1 MENICV
7 SIATKK
13 GQETSNKLEDIC
25 YMHQKFSY
33 SEYFF
38 YKPQMNNN
46 DYYRIIFYVIK
57 L

>member
-25 YMHQKFSY
+25 YMYQKFWY

-38 YKPQMNNN
+38 YKPQMNDN
-46 DYYRIIFYVIK
+46 DYYRIIFM
-57 L
+57 